1 MPNSPIKNST
11 LNRTNLARLNKVF
24 ASKGA
29 RGKTIIAT
37 ETPGGVQPND
47 TLFLN
52 IDKKNSFPII
62 KKGLDYFENFALK
75 YIPDYQSIRSLSDDI
90 IEKMYA
96 TDNDYNSN
104 TSVLVNTT
112 KNMFKDCANLEEVPR
127 FPNIYGDYLRSSES
141 MFEGCSSLKY
151 VDFTSYQLQT
161 STGPKGYLFARA
173 STLKNMFKG
182 CTNLKHIFG
191 WISIG
196 SGLYSVAH
204 GYALGDSFNEFKA
217 YINRTFDSMFEGCTS
232 LKRVD
237 IIIINQYNNTPV
249 PASESDPDIK
259 NILDNG
265 LDDHHLT
272 LNELKSLIKTA
283 SKAPESL
290 EIVLY

>member
-11 LNRTNLARLNKVF
+11 LNRTNLAELNKVF
-24 ASKGA
+24 ASSAANGRA
-29 RGKTIIAT
+29 IVAT
-37 ETPGGVQPND
+37 ETPGGVQPNN
-47 TLFLN
+47 TLLLN
-52 IDKKNSFPII
+52 IDKPYEFPKIT
-62 KKGLDYFENFALK
+62 KGTDYFENFALK
-75 YIPDYQSIRSLSDDI
+75 NIPNYQTIRTLSDDI
-90 IEKMYA
+90 IEKMYT

-104 TSVLVNTT
+104 TSVVINTT
-112 KNMFKDCANLEEVPR
+112 KNMFKDCVKLEEVHR
-127 FPNIYGDYLRSSES
+127 LPNIYSGGIESGES

-151 VDFTSYQLQT
+151 VDFTNYQVQT
-161 STGPKGYLFARA
+161 ATGPKGYLFTRT

-182 CTNLKHIFG
+182 CTNLKHIYG

-204 GYALGDSFNEFKA
+204 GYVLGDSFNEFKA

-237 IIIINQYNNTPV
+237 IIIINHYTTTPV
-249 PASESDPDIK
+249 PASESNPEIK

-265 LDDHHLT
+265 IDNHQLT

>member
-1 MPNSPIKNST
+1 MSNSPIKNST

-24 ASKGA
+24 ADAGSK
-29 RGKTIIAT
+29 GKTIIAT

-52 IDKKNSFPII
+52 IDKKDFPII
-62 KKGLDYFENFALK
+62 NKGTDYFENFALK
-75 YIPDYQSIRSLSDDI
+75 NIPDYQTVRKLDDDV

-104 TSVLVNTT
+104 TSILINTT

-127 FPNIYGDYLRSSES
+127 LPNIYYSDYLRSGES

-151 VDFTSYQLQT
+151 VDFTNHSIQT
-161 STGPKGYLFARA
+161 TTATKEYLFARGA
-173 STLKNMFKG
+173 SLKNMFKG
-182 CTNLKHIFG
+182 CTNLKHIYG

-196 SGLYSVAH
+196 SGMKTVSQGL
-204 GYALGDSFNEFKA
+204 ALGDTLTEFKA
-217 YINRTFDSMFEGCTS
+217 FINKTFDSMFEGCTS

-237 IIIINQYNNTPV
+237 IMILNYKTT
-249 PASESDPDIK
+249 PASESDPEIK

-265 LDDHHLT
+265 LDNHQLT
-272 LNELKSLIKTA
+272 LDELKSLIKTA

>member
-1 MPNSPIKNST
+1 MSNSPIKNST

-24 ASKGA
+24 ASVGSK
-29 RGKTIIAT
+29 GKTIIAT

-52 IDKKNSFPII
+52 TDKKDFPII

-75 YIPDYQSIRSLSDDI
+75 NIPNYQTIRKLDDDI

-104 TSVLVNTT
+104 TAVAINTT

-127 FPNIYGDYLRSSES
+127 LSYIYGNGIESGES

-151 VDFTSYQLQT
+151 VDLTNYQVQT
-161 STGPKGYLFARA
+161 STGPKGYLFTRGA
-173 STLKNMFKG
+173 SLKNMFKG
-182 CTNLKHIFG
+182 CTNLKHIYG

-196 SGLYSVAH
+196 SGLKSVAQ
-204 GYALGDSFNEFKA
+204 GYALGDSLTEFKA
-217 YINRTFDSMFEGCTS
+217 FINKTFDSMFEGCTS

-237 IIIINQYNNTPV
+237 IMILNYKTT
-249 PASESDPDIK
+249 PASESDPEIK

-265 LDDHHLT
+265 LDNHQLT

>member
-1 MPNSPIKNST
+1 MSNSPIKNST

-24 ASKGA
+24 ANAGSK
-29 RGKTIIAT
+29 GKTIIAT

-52 IDKKNSFPII
+52 IDKKDFPII
-62 KKGLDYFENFALK
+62 NKGTDYFENFALK
-75 YIPDYQSIRSLSDDI
+75 NIPNYQSVRTLSDDV
-90 IEKMYA
+90 IEKLYT

-104 TSVLVNTT
+104 TAVAINTT
-112 KNMFKDCANLEEVPR
+112 KNMFKDCANLEEVTRLPY
-127 FPNIYGDYLRSSES
+127 IYGNGIESGES
-141 MFEGCSSLKY
+141 MFEGCISLKY
-151 VDFTSYQLQT
+151 VDFTNYQIQT
-161 STGPKGYLFARA
+161 NMGAKSYLFTRT
-173 STLKNMFKG
+173 SMLKNMFKG

-237 IIIINQYNNTPV
+237 IMIINQYNNTPV
-249 PASESDPDIK
+249 PASESDPEIK

-265 LDDHHLT
+265 LDNHQLT
-272 LNELKSLIKTA
+272 LDELKSLIKTA

>member
-1 MPNSPIKNST
+1 MSNSPIKNST

-24 ASKGA
+24 ANAGSK
-29 RGKTIIAT
+29 GKTIIAT

-52 IDKKNSFPII
+52 IDKKEFPII
-62 KKGLDYFENFALK
+62 KKGTDYFENFALK
-75 YIPDYQSIRSLSDDI
+75 NIPNYQTIRKLDDNI
-90 IEKMYA
+90 IEKMYV

-127 FPNIYGDYLRSSES
+127 IPNIYGDWLISGES

-151 VDFTSYQLQT
+151 VDFTNYQIQT
-161 STGPKGYLFARA
+161 STGPNGYLFART
-173 STLKNMFKG
+173 SMLKNMFKG
-182 CTNLKHIFG
+182 CTNLKHIYG

-237 IIIINQYNNTPV
+237 IIIINQYSTTPV

-265 LDDHHLT
+265 LDGHQLT